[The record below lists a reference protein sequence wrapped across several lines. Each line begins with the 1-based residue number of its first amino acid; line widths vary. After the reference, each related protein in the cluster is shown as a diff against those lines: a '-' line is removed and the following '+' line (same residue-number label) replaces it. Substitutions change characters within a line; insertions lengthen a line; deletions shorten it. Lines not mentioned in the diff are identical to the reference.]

1 MPQGLRA
8 LQKLIKIIDQE
19 MEAIGAE
26 KIQMPSLVPQRL
38 WEKTG
43 TVHCIF
49 TFPTYLYS
57 ILNLLNLNFSST
69 WFPSTL
75 IRPTPP
81 QTSTRYMKISSLE
94 MIWFTQFVN
103 FWVESP
109 SPSASNA
116 VKCLLINEVFLFINL
131 ITVWHFSI
139 FHLILAGRWEAMGSE
154 LFRLQDRHQRGYCLG
169 PVSQI
174 WCHS

>member
-49 TFPTYLYS
+49 TFPTYLHS
-57 ILNLLNLNFSST
+57 ILYFLNVHFSS
-69 WFPSTL
+69 
-75 IRPTPP
+75 I
-81 QTSTRYMKISSLE
+81 
-94 MIWFTQFVN
+94 
-103 FWVESP
+103 
-109 SPSASNA
+109 
-116 VKCLLINEVFLFINL
+116 
-131 ITVWHFSI
+131 
-139 FHLILAGRWEAMGSE
+139 
-154 LFRLQDRHQRGYCLG
+154 
-169 PVSQI
+169 
-174 WCHS
+174 

>member
-49 TFPTYLYS
+49 LLTFSTYLYS
-57 ILNLLNLNFSST
+57 ILNLLKVHFSS
-69 WFPSTL
+69 
-75 IRPTPP
+75 I
-81 QTSTRYMKISSLE
+81 
-94 MIWFTQFVN
+94 
-103 FWVESP
+103 
-109 SPSASNA
+109 
-116 VKCLLINEVFLFINL
+116 
-131 ITVWHFSI
+131 
-139 FHLILAGRWEAMGSE
+139 
-154 LFRLQDRHQRGYCLG
+154 
-169 PVSQI
+169 
-174 WCHS
+174 